1 MFFNSAARSISGQP
15 NGVRGTKGGKPLAQ
29 KRNEKQIVQKKFRIT
44 QEAQKISVNLP
55 PENEKWK

>member
-1 MFFNSAARSISGQP
+1 
-15 NGVRGTKGGKPLAQ
+15 VRGTKGGKPLAQ